1 MRRFHLTFILLA
13 IFIAG
18 CNREDAGS
26 NAAQQPAATP
36 AGAVEIT
43 DANSALAEGM
53 RLLDINQTEQAIEA
67 FKRAIEFDPNMAEA
81 YFRMG
86 IAYALLEAE
95 AEANA
100 VAGEMPA
107 ETPAKGKKAAEAKT
121 ESEKAF
127 EKAVEAYKK
136 LLDANPDDHVSHY
149 NLGRTYNKLN
159 EDEEAAKSLREAVKL
174 KPDDTEYQTELGAIY
189 VKLAKYHEAVAA
201 LRKALDI
208 DPGNTEAEEL
218 LQRAEAG
225 RSRIDYVSKKKDEK
239 DTKSEQTAETN
250 ANTTGTPANKAEP
263 RPTVKASPA
272 APKKVPSAAN
282 KP

>member
-1 MRRFHLTFILLA
+1 MRRPQLLIFLFAILITSCA
-13 IFIAG
+13 REEAG
-18 CNREDAGS
+18 R
-26 NAAQQPAATP
+26 NAVQTEATP
-36 AGAVEIT
+36 APATEIT
-43 DANSALAEGM
+43 DANTALAEGM

-67 FKRAIEFDPNMAEA
+67 FKRAIEFDPDMAEA

-95 AEANA
+95 AEVNA
-100 VAGEMPA
+100 VAGETPA
-107 ETPAKGKKAAEAKT
+107 EPPGKGKKAAEIKT

-136 LLDANPDDHVSHY
+136 LLKLNPDDHVSHY

-159 EDEEAAKSLREAVKL
+159 DDEEAAKSLREAVEL

-201 LRKALDI
+201 LKKALEL
-208 DPGNTEAEEL
+208 DPANTEAEEL
-218 LQRAEAG
+218 LQKAEAG
-225 RSRIDYVSKKKDEK
+225 RSRVDYVTKKKDEK
-239 DTKSEQTAETN
+239 DSRSGRNAETN
-250 ANTTGTPANKAEP
+250 ANVTEFPANTAEP
-263 RPTVKASPA
+263 RPSAKTSPVP
-272 APKKVPSAAN
+272 PKKLPPSAN